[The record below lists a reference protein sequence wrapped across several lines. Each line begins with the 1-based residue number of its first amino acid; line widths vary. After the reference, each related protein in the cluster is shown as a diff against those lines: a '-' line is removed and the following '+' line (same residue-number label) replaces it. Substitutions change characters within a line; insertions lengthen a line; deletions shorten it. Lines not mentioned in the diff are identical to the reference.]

1 MRAKNTRTDA
11 WVRKIVTC
19 VTFGLSL
26 LTLPQ
31 VFSQSSLNT
40 QPPSFTLM
48 GIGDS
53 ITEGG
58 TSFSSYL
65 FPLWEKLFT
74 AGYLVDF
81 IGPNKASTRI
91 GPLSHAGYSGHT
103 AEFLEKNI
111 DSIYREFPA
120 EIVLL
125 HSGHNHFA
133 DENPVEGIVMALRS
147 TVSKIK
153 KINPDAMI
161 FVAQVIESGKLPKY
175 SYLPELN
182 RRIADLVTELERSFK
197 GVYLVDQSAL
207 FNWETDTIED
217 KVHPNALGAEK
228 MAEVWFQNIL
238 PRLEKPAQSFTP
250 ELVEYKKTE
259 KSSLKLHIF
268 GPEEPNEKAPK
279 PCIVFFFGGGWKLGT
294 PLQFYREASH
304 YAARGFV
311 AISAD
316 YRIQSVDGTSPF
328 ESVADAKSVV
338 RWIRQHAEEYGID
351 PDRIVVAGA
360 SAGGHLAAATG
371 TLDGFDEP
379 DENTGIS
386 SVPNLNILYYPVLD
400 LGPRGYG
407 GEDEKARMEEI
418 SPIYHTGPKTPPTL
432 ILLGTE
438 DPFLSVEQAGS
449 YQSKLR
455 ESGQKCELILYPGAG
470 HPIFYYRKGLSPRY
484 FEILRATDRF
494 LVEFGYL
501 SIKQFTSD
509 GQI

>member
-1 MRAKNTRTDA
+1 MRRAKNTMADP
-11 WVRKIVTC
+11 WFKKIVTC
-19 VTFGLSL
+19 VTVCWSL
-26 LTLPQ
+26 LTMPQ
-31 VFSQSSLNT
+31 ALAQNTLNN

-48 GIGDS
+48 GLGDS

-81 IGPNKASTRI
+81 IGPNQAPTRI
-91 GPLSHAGYSGHT
+91 GSLSHAGYSGHT

-120 EIVLL
+120 DIVLL

-133 DENPVEGIVMALRS
+133 EENPVEGIIAAQRS
-147 TVSKIK
+147 IVSKIK

-161 FVAQVIESGKLPKY
+161 FLAQVIESGKLPKY

-182 RRIADLVTELERSFK
+182 RRIAELVTELERSFT
-197 GVYLVDQSAL
+197 GVYLTDQSAV
-207 FNWETDTIED
+207 FNWETDATED
-217 KVHPNALGAEK
+217 KVHPNVQGAEK
-228 MAEVWFQNIL
+228 MAEVWFQKIL
-238 PRLEKPAQSFTP
+238 SRMEKPTQSFTP

-268 GPEEPNEKAPK
+268 RPEQTKEEAPK

-311 AISAD
+311 TISAD

-328 ESVADAKSVV
+328 ESVADSKSAV

-379 DENTGIS
+379 DEDTDIS

-407 GEDEKARMEEI
+407 GEEEKIRLEEI
-418 SPIYHTGPKTPPTL
+418 SPLYHIGSKTPPTL

-438 DPFLSVEQAGS
+438 DPYLSEEQARS

-455 ESGQKCELILYPGAG
+455 ELGERCELILYPEAG
-470 HPIFYYRKGLSPRY
+470 HPIFFYRKGLSPRY
-484 FEILRATDRF
+484 FEMLRASDRF
-494 LVEFGYL
+494 LEELGYFHT
-501 SIKQFTSD
+501 K
-509 GQI
+509 